1 MPQPPSLGGRLGA
14 RMVDGLLVGIVG
26 GIAAT
31 ILDLDR
37 EWLAVPLALVYETV
51 LVAVRGATFGKQWF
65 GIAVV
70 PEEGGGGMP
79 NVVASA
85 VRAVVLFAPIYVA
98 GDDNLAEWAAT
109 LVVLANGF
117 TVARRR
123 DDRRG
128 LHDLAAGTR
137 PVAVA

>member
-1 MPQPPSLGGRLGA
+1 MPNPPSLGGRLGA
-14 RMVDGLLVGIVG
+14 RMVDGLLVGIVA

-31 ILDLDR
+31 VLDIESD
-37 EWLAVPLALVYETV
+37 WIAVPLALVYETAS
-51 LVAVRGATFGKQWF
+51 VALRGATLGKGWF
-65 GIAVV
+65 GVAVV
-70 PEEGGGGMP
+70 PEDGLEGVP
-79 NVVASA
+79 DVVASA

-98 GDDNLAEWAAT
+98 GADNLAEWAAT

-137 PVAVA
+137 PVSVA